1 MTSNGKQVFQGV
13 QYHGETVMGIKQF
26 SAPYTYQDGLVNEAR
41 LIHIFKGQS
50 SLICAGKTLSLK
62 AGDTLLMKADNFI
75 NRWLDN
81 GQCRDVEF
89 VGVRLTQP
97 HIQKLYQNNPPETF
111 AFVSAK
117 PEAFDV
123 TPRVLVSQS
132 TLLKSY
138 FTTLKHYIE
147 CSDMMTDLLIGLK
160 IQELLELFACT
171 ETSGQIRALLAE
183 LFVPNQPLLQEVV
196 QTHLFS
202 PLKVEELA
210 FLCHMSTS
218 TFNRKF
224 KHVYGMSANKYLIA
238 KRLERASLLIKTT
251 DRSVTDVALECGFE
265 ELSYFSRVFKQHFRL
280 TPSQLRK
287 AAG

>member
-1 MTSNGKQVFQGV
+1 MTSTGKQVFQGA
-13 QYHGETVMGIKQF
+13 QYQGETVMGIKQF

-81 GQCRDVEF
+81 GHCGDVEF
-89 VGVRLTQP
+89 VGVRLTQL
-97 HIQKLYQNNPPETF
+97 HIQKLYQNNPLETF
-111 AFVSAK
+111 AFVGAK

-123 TPRVLVSQS
+123 VPRVLVSQS

-147 CSDMMTDLLIGLK
+147 CSSMMTDSLIGLK
-160 IQELLELFACT
+160 IQELLELFACI
-171 ETSGQIRALLAE
+171 ETSGEIPALLAE
-183 LFVPNQPLLQEVV
+183 LFVPNQPMLQEVV

-210 FLCHMSTS
+210 FLCHMSAS

-224 KHVYGMSANKYLIA
+224 KQVYGMSANKYLVA

-265 ELSYFSRVFKQHFRL
+265 ELSYFSRVFKQHFQL

-287 AAG
+287 STG